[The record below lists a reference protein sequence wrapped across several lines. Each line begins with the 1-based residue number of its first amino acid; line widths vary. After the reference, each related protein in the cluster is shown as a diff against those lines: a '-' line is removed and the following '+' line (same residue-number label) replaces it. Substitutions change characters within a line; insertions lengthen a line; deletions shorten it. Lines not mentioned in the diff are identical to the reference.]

1 MTSRQTHRN
10 WCFTW
15 FQCFEKVQKTCY
27 DELGNKYEEGCL
39 VSEELKQRC
48 LGDNPAYKYI
58 TFGEENTLCGR
69 RHLQGYVEFDNPI
82 RLPGV
87 IKALVGNL
95 TVTPPH
101 VEKALSKREH
111 NKAYCAKGEQPH
123 EEWETLGVNGPNYGK
138 NAIVFEYGKP
148 ARNGQGRR
156 TDWHNLL
163 DFVKE
168 NPDFKKIME
177 EFPEMAIRYP
187 NGIQKMIDIYSNE
200 VDAARLADEF
210 KDMKLFMWEQG
221 LLNELETTP
230 HSRKII
236 WYVDHKGGCGKS
248 TFAKYL
254 MSKGDCAYFNNSKT
268 ADIAY
273 AWKGE
278 RTVIFDFS
286 RQLEEHVNYGVIE
299 SIKNGLIFSAKYNS
313 NTKCKATP
321 HIVVFSNFDPNKAT
335 MSADR
340 WDIRVMDINRDC
352 LLVNDVPDIET
363 HFDTEKVINNIEIPV
378 DNIADEDVLTLTGI
392 DKDNLITPLLNK
404 VCSDAVELAGV
415 DKSDDI
421 DEILSDIVEEVIL
434 RIDEVHPD
442 ITYDELKKLVMRLM
456 VIGQDF
462 IMCEDDRPTDE

>member
-1 MTSRQTHRN
+1 
-10 WCFTW
+10 
-15 FQCFEKVQKTCY
+15 
-27 DELGNKYEEGCL
+27 
-39 VSEELKQRC
+39 
-48 LGDNPAYKYI
+48 
-58 TFGEENTLCGR
+58 
-69 RHLQGYVEFDNPI
+69 
-82 RLPGV
+82 
-87 IKALVGNL
+87 
-95 TVTPPH
+95 
-101 VEKALSKREH
+101 
-111 NKAYCAKGEQPH
+111 
-123 EEWETLGVNGPNYGK
+123 
-138 NAIVFEYGKP
+138 
-148 ARNGQGRR
+148 
-156 TDWHNLL
+156 
-163 DFVKE
+163 
-168 NPDFKKIME
+168 
-177 EFPEMAIRYP
+177 
-187 NGIQKMIDIYSNE
+187 MIDIYSNE